1 MSEGRKERNREG
13 WREKM
18 KGGLVYT
25 LRKKGFQ
32 KGSATVP
39 I

>member
-13 WREKM
+13 WRENRR
-18 KGGLVYT
+18 GGLVYT
-25 LRKKGFQ
+25 QKKGFQ
-32 KGSATVP
+32 NGSATVP